1 MPLTEHTAVVRR
13 LTVSTR
19 GAPAG
24 EAGRGEPVTATAAA
38 VSAVL
43 RAFGRP
49 PKDLPARTAVFV
61 GAARIAAG
69 LGPEHE
75 GFPVHTASSPGRALR
90 RAHREL
96 LAKNVDLALVAGF
109 GEPRAEAVTVHAVRR
124 AAEAVADG
132 ESVLGVL
139 DVSEEA
145 PGTLGAPGTPDA
157 LGALDD
163 APVVRPLRYGGRGTD
178 PGGVR
183 LLLWSG
189 RDEADEARVRGELC
203 PMVDRLF
210 PEAFPLL
217 PTAVPC
223 GQEPGPV
230 RAAAVTT
237 GERAARAVLGA
248 KAVTTGRPRPVA
260 LLFPGQGSQ
269 HTAMAAGLYG
279 REPVFTAA
287 MDAVLDLFGEDGED
301 VRADWLADGT
311 VRTPGIGIDDVRR
324 AQPLLF
330 AVDYALGRTVLG
342 WGVRP
347 TAFLGHSAG
356 ELVAAV
362 FTGVVSLPDAVGMM
376 RERVRYAVEIPPGG
390 MLAVGAS
397 EEELRPYLHGD
408 VAIAA
413 VNAGRQ
419 TMLAGSC
426 EPLGEVEA
434 ALRADGHTVVA
445 VPATSPFHCPAMA
458 PASEAV
464 ERAYRGVRL
473 SPPAL
478 PLYSGYTGGPL
489 SPEDALRPDFWARQ
503 LTDTVYFRPALD
515 ELLAADDMLLIEAGP
530 RQTLTA
536 FARRHQAV
544 RLKASA
550 VVPMLPARPGG
561 PEEDRRSVLAA
572 AARLWEEGHAL
583 DLDAVSRLWSWR
595 ADAPSAPEVPAAEAS
610 APDGR
615 FGGHR
620 PLTAV

>member
-43 RAFGRP
+43 RAFGRS

-61 GAARIAAG
+61 GAARTAG

-139 DVSEEA
+139 DLPGQA
-145 PGTLGAPGTPDA
+145 PGAPDA
-157 LGALDD
+157 SGTADD

-189 RDEADEARVRGELC
+189 RDEADEARVRGELR

-210 PEAFPLL
+210 PEAFPVL

-237 GERAARAVLGA
+237 AERAARAVLGA
-248 KAVTTGRPRPVA
+248 KPVTTGRPRPVA

-311 VRTPGIGIDDVRR
+311 TRAPGIGIDDVRR

-397 EEELRPYLHGD
+397 EEELRPYLRGD

-464 ERAYRGVRL
+464 ERAYRAVRL

-561 PEEDRRSVLAA
+561 PGEDRRSVLTA

-583 DLDAVSRLWSWR
+583 DLDAVSRLWNWR
-595 ADAPSAPEVPAAEAS
+595 ADAPPAPEVPAEEAP